1 MWRSIASNALT
12 LIAVVLFLGAGLVLW
27 GERTYRAPG
36 ALDRATCVQVERGSN
51 LRELSRR
58 LEEDDVISSGLVMR
72 LAADYGGMT
81 GSLKAGNFLI
91 EPGASIEDVLGKVTG
106 DGISDCGTV
115 VTLRVGVN
123 ATRADV
129 LQFSSET
136 GRMEVAAEVALTGEE
151 RPEIYREALADP
163 ATEYN
168 VVTAEGATSWQIAR
182 ALERFDVL
190 AGEIDE
196 TPDEGA
202 LAPGGYKVRRGDD
215 RADLIAEMEEAQAAI
230 LAEAWAGRAPGL
242 PLETPK
248 EALILASIVEKETG
262 VAAERRRVAS
272 VFVNRLERGMRLQTD
287 PTVIY
292 GVTEGRGVLGR
303 GLRQSELREATAW
316 NTYVIDGLPPTP
328 IANPGRASIEAALDP
343 EPTDDLFFVADG
355 TGGHAFAETLAEH
368 NRNVAR
374 WREIEAERAAEED

>member
-36 ALDRATCVQVERGSN
+36 ALDRAVCVQVEQGSN
-51 LRELSRR
+51 LRELSGR

-136 GRMEVAAEVALTGEE
+136 GRMEVAAEVALTEEE

-182 ALERFDVL
+182 ALELFDVL

-202 LAPGGYKVRRGDD
+202 LAPGGYKVRRGQE
-215 RADLIAEMEEAQAAI
+215 RADLIAEMEDAQSAI

-242 PLETPK
+242 PLETPE

-272 VFVNRLERGMRLQTD
+272 VFINRLERGMRLQTD

-292 GVTEGRGVLGR
+292 GVTQGRGVLGR
-303 GLRQSELREATAW
+303 GLRQSELRDATAW

-343 EPTDDLFFVADG
+343 ESTDDLFFVADG